1 MQVGRQGISLKYD
14 YGQILRPKKMSMSRD
29 YHYRRIGGLGGLDR
43 VTNNN
48 FAKRTLIFI
57 KINPLSNKRTATL
70 VVAAPTARRIRGLR
84 CAACS
89 RGRGMARR
97 PSARLRKGLV
107 CPPAAEG
114 GARRA
119 DRGTRSG
126 LLTWPHH
133 ASYGVCCSRRSAT
146 GPETRRPEGRPR
158 FTGYGVCCSR
168 RSAARPETRRPE
180 GRPRFTGYGGHHSPG
195 GPHAKRQERP

>member
-1 MQVGRQGISLKYD
+1 MDVKNIKKQYLYERGPFPLRLLHGQMQVGRQGISLKYD

-89 RGRGMARR
+89 RGRGMAR
-97 PSARLRKGLV
+97 
-107 CPPAAEG
+107 
-114 GARRA
+114 
-119 DRGTRSG
+119 
-126 LLTWPHH
+126 
-133 ASYGVCCSRRSAT
+133 
-146 GPETRRPEGRPR
+146 
-158 FTGYGVCCSR
+158 
-168 RSAARPETRRPE
+168 
-180 GRPRFTGYGGHHSPG
+180 
-195 GPHAKRQERP
+195 